1 MLPRAAAASVNVTAT
16 PTTATVN
23 VTATTTANISSTAL
37 QPNKSQALVAPRP
50 SILLSSP
57 STSTTTSTTTS
68 TSTVANDMVIIGQR
82 NFQTNTKH
90 HRHHHDIEITGVSN
104 EVASIIK
111 QYAHKQQTSASL
123 ETLMKT
129 GRGEYLHKTYGADH
143 ADADDYNDGQAAAA
157 AVAVGGE
164 GGDGDSKVATDKIL
178 MQVAGFLR
186 HELPI
191 RLAHRIQDLERVPF
205 MKEMQS
211 VQQVKELYITSLL
224 ELNSIDKN
232 ISNLQDEEN
241 FALMLEGIYERHSSV
256 LVQMARGA
264 FELRAGVQNGT
275 INLDSYNDKH
285 RHNHTGVL
293 NRKKVHFDMMEETH
307 AFLDRFY
314 ISRIGI
320 RVLIGQ
326 YLSLRQ
332 KPVQNYIGLICLHSS
347 PYEIVKR
354 AIDDAAFMCTR
365 KYGDSPEVII
375 TGRLDLTFPYV
386 PTHLHYIMLEL
397 LKNSMRATVDWHGI
411 DADYPPIKV
420 VIADGKDN
428 EDVVIK
434 VSDEGGGIPRSNM
447 KRIWSYLF
455 TTADPAIQEGMVAFN
470 ENVDHSVDSP
480 LAGLGYGLPIS
491 RSYARYF
498 GGDLSLMSMEGYG
511 TDAFVYLTRLGNTKE
526 PLPI

>member
-1 MLPRAAAASVNVTAT
+1 MLLVG
-16 PTTATVN
+16 TTK
-23 VTATTTANISSTAL
+23 SSSL
-37 QPNKSQALVAPRP
+37 LPRP
-50 SILLSSP
+50 SVFLTRKKTKSSFFSLSNVTPRWFRTASSRTLQYTSP
-57 STSTTTSTTTS
+57 FPIQDDTRLQSQSALAS
-68 TSTVANDMVIIGQR
+68 
-82 NFQTNTKH
+82 
-90 HRHHHDIEITGVSN
+90 HRRFALVVPLQASSGRRFSLNASSYENMQITGVPDD
-104 EVASIIK
+104 VAEMI
-111 QYAHKQQTSASL
+111 HKHASRPQTSASL
-123 ETLMKT
+123 QTLMKT
-129 GRGEYLHKTYGADH
+129 GRGEYLHKTYEDH
-143 ADADDYNDGQAAAA
+143 THDPNDN
-157 AVAVGGE
+157 
-164 GGDGDSKVATDKIL
+164 SKVATDKIL

-191 RLAHRIQDLERVPF
+191 RLARRILDLDRVPY
-205 MKEMQS
+205 MKEMHS
-211 VQQVKELYITSLL
+211 VKQVRDLYVRSFL
-224 ELNSIDKN
+224 ELLSVKKQIRNMS
-232 ISNLQDEEN
+232 QEEE
-241 FALMLEGIYERHSSV
+241 FAAMLESIHERHASV

-264 FELRAGVQNGT
+264 FELRAAIRNGT
-275 INLDSYNDKH
+275 VDRACL
-285 RHNHTGVL
+285 TGDGK
-293 NRKKVHFDMMEETH
+293 RAIEFDTLEDTH

-332 KPVQNYIGLICLHSS
+332 HPVENYIGLICLKTS

-365 KYGDSPEVII
+365 KYGDAPEVII

-420 VIADGKDN
+420 VIADGKEN

-434 VSDEGGGIPRSNM
+434 ISDEGGGIPRSNM
-447 KRIWSYLF
+447 KKIWSYLF

-470 ENVDHSVDSP
+470 EKVDHSIDSP

-511 TDAFVYLTRLGNTKE
+511 TDAFVYLTRLGNTRE
-526 PLPI
+526 PLPT